1 MIQFPRIVS
10 SAFCVS
16 LLASATVGASELS
29 TNIDLVVATARQAVR
44 DGLADLDS
52 AGEELSWHGRVLLLP
67 QEEAEE
73 NWIVEHLLL
82 EELLSRGFEVTLD
95 STASGSDGVELS
107 YRIVDLS
114 VTGSSGILGG
124 HIERRCRLPLALRL
138 TSGGELRWQ
147 TEAKSEIAD
156 FVPKSRIEVLQSSS
170 YDFADTELE
179 EKNWGKFVEPII
191 VSAVLGSLIYIFF
204 TNR

>member
-1 MIQFPRIVS
+1 MRQTRIVVK
-10 SAFCVS
+10 FRS
-16 LLASATVGASELS
+16 LAAPNSRLPVGL
-29 TNIDLVVATARQAVR
+29 
-44 DGLADLDS
+44 
-52 AGEELSWHGRVLLLP
+52 
-67 QEEAEE
+67 
-73 NWIVEHLLL
+73 
-82 EELLSRGFEVTLD
+82 
-95 STASGSDGVELS
+95 
-107 YRIVDLS
+107 
-114 VTGSSGILGG
+114 
-124 HIERRCRLPLALRL
+124 ERRGRLTLALRL

-179 EKNWGKFVEPII
+179 EKNWAKFVEPII

>member
-1 MIQFPRIVS
+1 MGPFLRIGYA
-10 SAFCVS
+10 AFWVC
-16 LLASATVGASELS
+16 LLAAATLEADELS
-29 TNIDLVVATARQAVR
+29 TNIDLVVTTARQAVR
-44 DGLADLDS
+44 DALADLDS
-52 AGEELSWHGRVLLLP
+52 AGEELSMQGRMLLLS
-67 QEEAEE
+67 QEKAEA

-82 EELLSRGFEVTLD
+82 EEFLSRGFEVTLD
-95 STASGSDGVELS
+95 STAAGSAGANLS

-114 VTGSSGILGG
+114 VSGSSGVLGG
-124 HIERRCRLPLALRL
+124 RIERRCRLTLALRL

-156 FVPKSRIEVLQSSS
+156 RVSKSRIEVLQNSS

>member
-1 MIQFPRIVS
+1 MIQFPRIVC
-10 SAFCVS
+10 SAFCIS
-16 LLASATVGASELS
+16 LLASASAGAGELA

-67 QEEAEE
+67 QEETEE

-95 STASGSDGVELS
+95 STASGSDGAELS

-124 HIERRCRLPLALRL
+124 RIERRCRLTLALRL

-147 TEAKSEIAD
+147 TEAKSGIAD
-156 FVPKSRIEVLQSSS
+156 FVPKRRIEVLQSSS

>member
-1 MIQFPRIVS
+1 MSTEKRVIFVCSGNICRSPM
-10 SAFCVS
+10 AEA
-16 LLASATVGASELS
+16 LLASRSSAQELS
-29 TNIDLVVATARQAVR
+29 
-44 DGLADLDS
+44 LA
-52 AGEELSWHGRVLLLP
+52 P
-67 QEEAEE
+67 
-73 NWIVEHLLL
+73 
-82 EELLSRGFEVTLD
+82 
-95 STASGSDGVELS
+95 
-107 YRIVDLS
+107 
-114 VTGSSGILGG
+114 GSSGTLGG
-124 HIERRCRLPLALRL
+124 RIERRCRLTLALRL

>member
-1 MIQFPRIVS
+1 MIQFPRIAC

-95 STASGSDGVELS
+95 STASGSDGAELS

-124 HIERRCRLPLALRL
+124 RIERRCRLTLALRL

-147 TEAKSEIAD
+147 TEAMSEIAD

>member
-1 MIQFPRIVS
+1 VIQFPRIVS
-10 SAFCVS
+10 SFCIS
-16 LLASATVGASELS
+16 LLASASAGAGELS

-67 QEEAEE
+67 QEETEE

-95 STASGSDGVELS
+95 STASGSDGAELS

-124 HIERRCRLPLALRL
+124 RIERRCRLTLALRL

-147 TEAKSEIAD
+147 TEAMSEIAD